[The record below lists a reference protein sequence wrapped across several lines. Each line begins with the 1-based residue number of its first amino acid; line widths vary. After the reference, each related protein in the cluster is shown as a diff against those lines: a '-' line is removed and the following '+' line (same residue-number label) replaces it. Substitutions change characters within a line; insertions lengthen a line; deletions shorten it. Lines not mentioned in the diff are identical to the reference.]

1 MQKKNDKLKTD
12 PRFWITVISIVTA
25 VGLFC
30 GYMVITAK
38 TEFNQIKV
46 GIAGVCLYILIVAS
60 AIAVSVLLSR
70 KSKAGDALNP
80 VLGNIMFDTVSKIPS
95 PVLICDEAEE
105 RIIWYNKALLSLVPN
120 KSALHGSTVGSLFN
134 SSAEKIMRDE
144 STDGAAVNTIPS
156 SGFPDDVRN
165 FRAKGYKIKSNDRSY
180 CIIMFNDCTEL
191 ERAYKTMSGE
201 ETIAAYIIVDNLD
214 ELLQY
219 EQEKYRAAA
228 SQIEVILRAWA
239 AESGGILKEYERDKY
254 LFIFTSRN
262 LDDFTVSRFNILDK
276 VRDIRVGE
284 GSIPVTIS
292 VGVSKISG
300 TLAEKERAAHN
311 ALDMALQRG
320 GDQVC
325 VRTQTGMESFGGHT
339 KTVQKRTKVRAR
351 VITNEL
357 IMHISRSANVLVMGH
372 KNPDFDSLGA
382 CAGIFRLCQFCGVRA
397 NIVTNVKEHAI
408 SSAVKYLS
416 RIHEYRDAITDKVTA
431 MEMLRSDTL
440 LIVVDVST
448 RDRFEC
454 PELADNVHSVVII
467 DHHRKTE
474 ELSIA
479 PLITYIEPSVSSTS
493 ELVSEMLEQAL
504 PGGMLLKEEADML
517 LAGILLDTKQFTRNT
532 GTRTFSSALYL
543 RNAGA
548 DPGDVQELFKTDLED
563 FMRESKFQSKVII
576 YRDKM
581 AIALCEDEGEGADRI
596 AMAKAA
602 DKLLGIKGVEA
613 SFALINIGTT
623 VHISAR
629 STGKTNV
636 QLILEQLKGGGQFE
650 SAGAQ
655 VKGSSIEDALE
666 KLKAAI
672 DAVYYKEK

>member
-1 MQKKNDKLKTD
+1 MQKKNDKLQKD
-12 PRFWITVISIVTA
+12 SRFWIIVISVISG

-30 GYMVITAK
+30 AYMAVCTK
-38 TEFNQIKV
+38 TVFNPLKA
-46 GIAGVCLYILIVAS
+46 GIAMVCFYVLIVAVS
-60 AIAVSVLLSR
+60 ITVAVILAR
-70 KSKAGDALNP
+70 RSKVGDALNP
-80 VLGNIMFDTVSKIPS
+80 VLGNIMFDTISKIPS
-95 PVLICDEAEE
+95 PVLICDESEE

-120 KSALHGSTVGSLFN
+120 RSALHGSMVSSIFN
-134 SSAEKIMRDE
+134 STAAKIMRDE
-144 STDGAAVNTIPS
+144 SSDGAAVNSIPA
-156 SGFPDDVRN
+156 SGHDEDAKS
-165 FRAKGYKIKSNDRSY
+165 FRAKGYKIKSNDHSY
-180 CIIMFNDCTEL
+180 CIIMFTDSTEL
-191 ERAYKTMSGE
+191 EKAYKTMSGD

-228 SQIEVILRAWA
+228 SQIEVILRGWA

-262 LDDFTVSRFNILDK
+262 LDDFTINRFNILDR

-284 GSIPVTIS
+284 GSIPITIS

-325 VRTQTGMESFGGHT
+325 LRTATGTESFGGHT

-357 IMHISRSANVLVMGH
+357 IMHISKSANVLVMGH

-382 CAGIFRLCQFCGVRA
+382 CAGIFRLCQFCGVKA
-397 NIVTNVKEHAI
+397 NIVTNVSEPAI
-408 SSAVKYLS
+408 STAVK
-416 RIHEYRDAITDKVTA
+416 RIARLPEYRDSITDKVSA

-440 LIVVDVST
+440 LIIVDVNN
-448 RDRFEC
+448 RDRFES

-474 ELSIA
+474 EFPVT

-543 RNAGA
+543 RNTGA
-548 DPGDVQELFKTDLED
+548 DPGDVQEMFKTNLED
-563 FMRESKFQSKVII
+563 FMRESKFQSKVIM
-576 YRDKM
+576 YRDTM

-613 SFALINIGTT
+613 SFALISIGST

-629 STGKTNV
+629 STGRTNV
-636 QLILEQLKGGGQFE
+636 QLILEQLKGGGQYE

-655 VKGSSIEDALE
+655 VKGSTIENALE

-672 DAVYYKEK
+672 DAVYYNEK